1 MINKFSHSSSLLLL
15 RKKINPDYRFFL
27 LKKSINITKSNYSFD
42 RVTKFY
48 IYIYIYN
55 IHYKIE
61 RQKSNILKKKIGW
74 IDIKLNVSI
83 YS

>member
-1 MINKFSHSSSLLLL
+1 ML